1 MTVPT
6 PTSAAALLAQAD
18 AAGARVRREAD
29 RAASG
34 FLLTLGLASAGFLLA
49 QPVAGSERGVV
60 AAALPFALAV
70 AGAALALVVGR
81 RSTQVGFSRRFGL
94 TMGAWAA
101 VFAVG
106 LAVGRTRPELAA
118 EWAWWGPLAVLA
130 ALPCLVGAW
139 RELPR

>member
-6 PTSAAALLAQAD
+6 PTAAATLLAEAD
-18 AAGARVRREAD
+18 AAGRRVRQEAD

-34 FLLTLGLASAGFLLA
+34 FLLTLGLASTGFFLA
-49 QPVAGSERGVV
+49 QPIAGSERGVA

-70 AGAALALVVGR
+70 AGAAVALVVGR
-81 RSTQVGFSRRFGL
+81 RSTRVGFSQRFGL
-94 TMGAWAA
+94 AMGAWAA

-106 LAVGRTRPELAA
+106 LALGRTLPELATQ
-118 EWAWWGPLAVLA
+118 WSWWGPLA
-130 ALPCLVGAW
+130 ALVAVPCLAGAW